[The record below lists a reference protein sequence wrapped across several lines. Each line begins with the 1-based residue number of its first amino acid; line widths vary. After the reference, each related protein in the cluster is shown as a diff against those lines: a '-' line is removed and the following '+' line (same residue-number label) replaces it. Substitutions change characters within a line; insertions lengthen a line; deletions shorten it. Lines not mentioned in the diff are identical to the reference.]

1 MPASSSDR
9 SAVPTS
15 PVSTCSGPQPRAA
28 SDAPRLPMKISTPLR
43 RRALAACFGIAA
55 IVHGAAAQTAAAEG
69 EVPTI
74 TLGIDMGAQA
84 AIELDA
90 FWGLAQTF
98 APAAGYRDSISWVEG
113 YAKPYL
119 KAQRELGG
127 SGTLY
132 GGASLIAT
140 GTWREDVFQQGDTG
154 RLLVEDAYLGWR
166 GALANG
172 WNYDLSAGAQ
182 RYELGRGLLLA
193 VGAGNGFERGAAA
206 LAPRRAWQMTGVA
219 RVAANGWTTE
229 AFYLDPNELASGD
242 TGTRLAGGRVEW
254 SAGKSSALG
263 LAYFEVLASEA
274 PYPKAPVEIIDGGR
288 DGLGTTGLYWRYEPE
303 AGALAGLSFS
313 GEAAWQSNGAIGM
326 TGRGIGVEIAYRFA
340 QSPFTP
346 RLSYSPRYFS
356 GDDPRTA
363 DRLERFDPLFYDGGP
378 ATWSS
383 GGNGSFAF
391 YNSNL
396 VVQRLRLDLVLS
408 PRDFVNL
415 NYWYV
420 RAAQVDSPVQY
431 GQAGRVLV
439 TDTGTLLVSGFPKAA
454 LSQEFYAEHTHALSA
469 NAFLTWGV
477 AGAFPQEGV
486 KAVVTTGAKDWWAAL
501 VNLSLR
507 Y

>member
-1 MPASSSDR
+1 MK
-9 SAVPTS
+9 TS
-15 PVSTCSGPQPRAA
+15 T
-28 SDAPRLPMKISTPLR
+28 PRL
-43 RRALAACFGIAA
+43 RRALAAWFGIAA
-55 IVHGAAAQTAAAEG
+55 LIHGAAAQTAAPEG
-69 EVPTI
+69 DAPAVTF
-74 TLGIDMGAQA
+74 GIDVAAQGAV
-84 AIELDA
+84 ERNA

-98 APAAGYRDSISWVEG
+98 APAAGYRDSIAWVEG

-119 KAQRELGG
+119 SARRDLGG
-127 SGTLY
+127 STTLY

-154 RLLVEDAYLGWR
+154 RLLVEDAYLGLR
-166 GALANG
+166 GVFGDG
-172 WNYDLSAGAQ
+172 WTYDLSAGAQ

-206 LAPRRAWQMTGVA
+206 MAPRRAWQMTGVA
-219 RVAANGWTTE
+219 RVAANGWTAE
-229 AFYLDPNELASGD
+229 GFYLDPNELASGD
-242 TGTRLAGGRVEW
+242 TGTRLVGGRVEW
-254 SAGKSSALG
+254 SPGKSAALG
-263 LAYFEVLASEA
+263 LAYFEVLSSAA
-274 PYPKAPVEIIDGGR
+274 PYPKAPVEIIDSGR
-288 DGLGTTGLYWRYEPE
+288 DGLKTTEVYWRYEPD

-326 TGRGIGVEIAYRFA
+326 TGRGIGAEIAYRFA
-340 QSPFTP
+340 QTPFTP

-356 GDDPRTA
+356 GDDPRTP

-378 ATWSS
+378 AVWSS

-439 TDTGTLLVSGFPKAA
+439 TDSGTLLVSGFPKAP
-454 LSQEFYAEHTHALSA
+454 LSQEVYIEHTRALSA
-469 NAFLTWGV
+469 NAFLTWGL
-477 AGAFPQEGV
+477 AGAFPQDGV
-486 KAVVTTGAKDWWAAL
+486 KAVVTTGAKDWWGAL
-501 VNLSLR
+501 VNFSLR